1 VLRASSSSNATIDAA
16 GEQIYYA
23 GVEGIACFTGDR
35 FSKPATEIAIML
47 NGDIQAATPLTG
59 HLSENP
65 PSLGV
70 SAPVLQQIE
79 AMTRSLFPGPVTYEY
94 SFDPE
99 DPTDEYVI
107 FGVVAKGEFK
117 DYRDTVFQWHDEV
130 RKIVPGSGGEFS
142 LSVTPIR

>member
-1 VLRASSSSNATIDAA
+1 MPHWGLI
-16 GEQIYYA
+16 
-23 GVEGIACFTGDR
+23 
-35 FSKPATEIAIML
+35 SKPATEIKIVL

-59 HLSENP
+59 QLSENP

-94 SFDPE
+94 SFNPE
-99 DPTDEYVI
+99 DPDDEYYI
-107 FGVVAKGEFK
+107 FDVVAHGSFR
-117 DYRDTVFQWHDEV
+117 DYCEREFQWHDEV
-130 RKIVPGSGGEFS
+130 RKIVPGSGGEFC